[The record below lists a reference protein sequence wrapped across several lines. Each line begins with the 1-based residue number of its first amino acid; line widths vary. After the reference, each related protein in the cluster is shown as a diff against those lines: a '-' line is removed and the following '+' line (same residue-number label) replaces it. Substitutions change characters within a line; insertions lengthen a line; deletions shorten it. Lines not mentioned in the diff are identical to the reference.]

1 MPCHVQNFSFGSIKT
16 CNKQKVQTLSLT
28 VILIAIT
35 WSEKQTAGMS
45 FGYALYLVLWF
56 WIDNYNTVFVELT
69 KSNPIAQLIER
80 FFW

>member
-45 FGYALYLVLWF
+45 FGYTGIQYYDF
-56 WIDNYNTVFVELT
+56 E
-69 KSNPIAQLIER
+69 
-80 FFW
+80 

>member
-56 WIDNYNTVFVELT
+56 WIDNYNTVFADSA
-69 KSNPIAQLIER
+69 KSNSKAKLID
-80 FFW
+80 WL